1 LFLFAGA
8 AWMIAFVFRN
18 LHSLREGCHYLWHLC
33 TWNPVSGQRI
43 QPDGAFGM
51 CYQLAA
57 CTNAQRCQL
66 IRADLQAL
74 GLLVEQVPV
83 PGEMLPN
90 LFVRLGPD
98 GPLLLLVAHYDK
110 SRETPAYQAAS
121 DNTAAVVVL
130 LAALHSLVA
139 GGTAI
144 NQPIGVLFTSAEER
158 GLLGAKAFVEHAQ
171 QQQIAIAAALNFDM
185 LGRERL
191 AIRPSALPGFY
202 FELPLIGWFVYDGR
216 HIRRGNAYPQ
226 PDTHLVAQIKRVAND
241 LVVYQRFTAASDS
254 NVFQD
259 ASIPTVSISSAD
271 MFYLD
276 TIWER
281 DSDRIELLDQRNLER
296 ARQMICQLVRYDD

>member
-1 LFLFAGA
+1 
-8 AWMIAFVFRN
+8 
-18 LHSLREGCHYLWHLC
+18 
-33 TWNPVSGQRI
+33 
-43 QPDGAFGM
+43 M
-51 CYQLAA
+51 CYQMAA

-66 IRADLQAL
+66 IMADLQSV
-74 GLLVEQVPV
+74 GLLVEQMPV

-98 GPLLLLVAHYDK
+98 GPLLLLIAHYDK
-110 SRETPAYQAAS
+110 SRETPTYQAAS

-144 NQPIGVLFTSAEER
+144 KQPIGVLFTSAEER
-158 GLLGAKAFVEHAQ
+158 GLLGAMAFVEHAQ
-171 QQQIAIAAALNFDM
+171 QQQIAIAAAFNFDM

-202 FELPLIGWFVYDGR
+202 VELPLFGWFAYDGR

-226 PDTHLVAQIKRVAND
+226 PDAHLVAQIKRVTGDD
-241 LVVYQRFTAASDS
+241 LVIYRRFTAASDS

-259 ASIPTVSISSAD
+259 FGIPTVSISSAD

-281 DSDRIELLDQRNLER
+281 DSDRIELLDQRHLER
-296 ARQMICQLVRYDD
+296 AHQMICQLVASL